1 MRLLQSRSAA
11 VAVALV
17 LAAATATHPLSP
29 EPRIKRRFDEKPPL
43 RPRVKGGYSTQ
54 PIHAHPQPAA
64 AAPQVVGLSAPALG
78 EHTAEVLGEIG
89 VRPTAEI
96 TGAAAAAAA
105 AAAKK

>member
-1 MRLLQSRSAA
+1 MRLLQSGSAC
-11 VAVALV
+11 AVALV

-78 EHTAEVLGEIG
+78 EASHSLRSAEDRGA
-89 VRPTAEI
+89 RPFTL
-96 TGAAAAAAA
+96 
-105 AAAKK
+105 